1 MLMMMI
7 KIKVMKFMVHGEN
20 NDDINNDI
28 NDVNNEETNYD
39 DNNTKNN
46 E

>member
-1 MLMMMI
+1 MMMI

-28 NDVNNEETNYD
+28 NDVNDGETNYD

>member
-1 MLMMMI
+1 
-7 KIKVMKFMVHGEN
+7 MKFMVHGEN

-28 NDVNNEETNYD
+28 NYVNDEETNQD
-39 DNNTKNN
+39 DNDTKNN

>member
-1 MLMMMI
+1 MVIMMI
-7 KIKVMKFMVHGEN
+7 IIKMMKFMVHGEN

-28 NDVNNEETNYD
+28 NDVNYEETNYD

>member
-28 NDVNNEETNYD
+28 NDVNDGETNYD